1 MRRKHSPKA
10 TEPQPA
16 APQTSP
22 PREEGLSV
30 FLIEGLPTIRA
41 ALKMLLES
49 QPGLRVI
56 GEADQADQAL
66 ADLRTAR
73 APGGRLLLLI
83 GLDIK
88 GAHDSF
94 WLIRR
99 IRESFPACV
108 VVACGVEADRD
119 TVSKAFFVGVDG
131 FVDMNAE
138 PREFVQA
145 LRDAARG
152 QVVFVGPPTSWIGS
166 ITDDLNAPEEEERKV
181 LSDREVEVLTHAA
194 EGLTARDIGER
205 LGLTERTVST
215 HLHRIYTKLG
225 VGNRMG
231 AVQAAT
237 QRGLIRN
244 SITG

>member
-1 MRRKHSPKA
+1 MRRKQKPSS
-10 TEPQPA
+10 EPPA
-16 APQTSP
+16 AALVTTP
-22 PREEGLSV
+22 PRDEGMAV
-30 FLIEGLPTIRA
+30 FMIEGLPTIRA
-41 ALKMLLES
+41 ALRMLLES
-49 QPGLRVI
+49 QPGMRVV
-56 GEADQADQAL
+56 GEADQADRAL
-66 ADLRTAR
+66 DDIRSIR
-73 APGGRLLLLI
+73 ATGRLLLLI
-83 GLDIK
+83 GMDIK

-99 IRESFPACV
+99 VRESFPAAI

-119 TVSKAFFVGVDG
+119 SVSKAFFVGVDG

-138 PREFVQA
+138 PMEFVQA

-166 ITDDLNAPEEEERKV
+166 ITEDLSGPQVEEPKV

-231 AVQAAT
+231 AVQVAT